1 MARRWRLQTARFR
14 DQRAAERGLWDVTGT
29 VFDAFC
35 RYVWRHCGMPG
46 EWAGLAVPPAAEPY
60 SWLPGEQAEF
70 DRAVQWFM
78 DSMVGKA
85 RDAAAFADP
94 STAMIDV
101 HNPLYDG
108 KPILPGQL
116 RTSYELGVNRAVQVV
131 GDNAPRLLGPRNAEA
146 QREFLT
152 LAFRRLSDGARLKL
166 GDVLNGTPKTG
177 QSVRD
182 MLLSAMNE
190 GQGALKTARQLRNK
204 FREIDGYDWQRLA
217 RTETSFAL
225 NAGTQAEYLE
235 RGYRIPATE
244 TGAMIDLPP
253 YHPNCL
259 LPGTRI
265 AAEGI
270 AGHLR
275 GYYRGP
281 AVELTLS
288 NGNRLAVTAN
298 HLILTPDGFVR
309 AASLNNGSNV
319 VCSTG
324 SEWVTGANPHDD
336 QIPPLVEN
344 VFDAALEALS
354 VPPASVPLAAEDVH
368 GDGAFMDG
376 QVDIVPAD
384 GFLVNAYESALI
396 EQLLDLHFEGGA
408 TNVLYLASSGYAT
421 PMLFALAL
429 ATDCRVSR
437 PDHPL
442 SRLKA
447 HIVRDK
453 LLRFLAGTNT
463 NTSVDQGAPDDTTVE
478 TVSLRQ
484 VLNAL
489 ACGVSGDNVVWDN
502 NACLPC
508 GLGLG
513 ADHNTSTGQITHD
526 ARSRRPNRARDGR
539 GAFSGPIAVCQVV
552 DVRQFEFSG
561 HVYDLQTF
569 SSLYIANGVLASNCV
584 CGTTVL
590 PELGYIVPDVA
601 ATACQVCQAA
611 RIRAEIAVADKIG
624 VERIEITPTPAP
636 QPRVARRPRQSDTR
650 APTEPVNVGPVE

>member
-182 MLLSAMNE
+182 MLLNAMNE

-225 NAGTQAEYLE
+225 NAGAQAEYLE

-244 TGAMIDLPP
+244 TGAMIDLPTF
-253 YHPNCL
+253 HPC
-259 LPGTRI
+259 
-265 AAEGI
+265 
-270 AGHLR
+270 
-275 GYYRGP
+275 
-281 AVELTLS
+281 
-288 NGNRLAVTAN
+288 
-298 HLILTPDGFVR
+298 
-309 AASLNNGSNV
+309 
-319 VCSTG
+319 
-324 SEWVTGANPHDD
+324 
-336 QIPPLVEN
+336 
-344 VFDAALEALS
+344 
-354 VPPASVPLAAEDVH
+354 
-368 GDGAFMDG
+368 
-376 QVDIVPAD
+376 
-384 GFLVNAYESALI
+384 
-396 EQLLDLHFEGGA
+396 
-408 TNVLYLASSGYAT
+408 
-421 PMLFALAL
+421 
-429 ATDCRVSR
+429 
-437 PDHPL
+437 
-442 SRLKA
+442 
-447 HIVRDK
+447 
-453 LLRFLAGTNT
+453 
-463 NTSVDQGAPDDTTVE
+463 
-478 TVSLRQ
+478 
-484 VLNAL
+484 
-489 ACGVSGDNVVWDN
+489 
-502 NACLPC
+502 
-508 GLGLG
+508 
-513 ADHNTSTGQITHD
+513 
-526 ARSRRPNRARDGR
+526 
-539 GAFSGPIAVCQVV
+539 
-552 DVRQFEFSG
+552 
-561 HVYDLQTF
+561 
-569 SSLYIANGVLASNCV
+569 CV